1 MFLVIILSIIL
12 GIFAGIFTGLIPGI
26 HINLISVLILSY
38 SSFFLLRF
46 PLVSVIVFIVSM
58 AVTHTFLDSIPSIFL
73 GAPDEAQALGVLPG
87 HRYVL
92 RGNGLMALKL
102 TLIGSYGA
110 LLFSMI
116 LFLPGILIVRYV
128 YPLVENYIGFLL
140 IMVVLFMLVQDKK
153 KLWAVFIFLL
163 SGVLGIIVFNLPS
176 LANPLFPMLS
186 GLFGISTLAISLN
199 RKEKIPEQK
208 ITDKIELDKK
218 KTIQALSSG
227 SFSGFVTAVFPG
239 IGSGIAAL
247 LAMQI
252 THNLK
257 DHGFM
262 VLVGSINT
270 FNFIFSLVT
279 FWVLDKARNGAIITV
294 QQLLPEL
301 DIYFLIIMLSSVLI
315 AGSVG
320 VFLTLFI
327 GKKFTFLLN
336 KIDYQKITVFVI
348 FLILLLVVLLTGLQ
362 GFIVLTVSSF
372 IGMLPALLKTR
383 RIHSMGCLLLPVLF
397 YFLL

>member
-1 MFLVIILSIIL
+1 MFLVIISSIVL
-12 GIFAGIFTGLIPGI
+12 GIIIGIFTGLIPGI
-26 HINLISVLILSY
+26 HINLISVLVLSY
-38 SSFFLLRF
+38 SSVLLLRF
-46 PLVSVIVFIVSM
+46 PLISVVIFIVSM

-92 RGNGLMALKL
+92 QGNGMMALKL

-110 LLFSMI
+110 LLFSI
-116 LFLPGILIVRYV
+116 VLFFPGILIVRHV
-128 YPLVENYIGFLL
+128 YPLIENYIGFLL
-140 IMVVLFMLVQDKK
+140 IMVVLFMLIQDRK
-153 KLWAVFIFLL
+153 KLWALFIFSL

-176 LANPLFPMLS
+176 LTNPLFPMLS

-208 ITDKIELDKK
+208 FSDKIELDKK
-218 KTIQALSSG
+218 RTVQALSSG
-227 SFSGFVTAVFPG
+227 SFSGFLTAVFPG

-252 THNLK
+252 TRNLK

-262 VLVGSINT
+262 VLIGSINT

-279 FWVLDKARNGAIITV
+279 FWVLDKARNGAVITV
-294 QQLLPEL
+294 QELLPEL
-301 DIYFLIIMLSSVLI
+301 NISFLMIMLSSVVI

-327 GKKFTFLLN
+327 GKRFTSLLN
-336 KIDYQKITVFVI
+336 KMNYQKITVFVI
-348 FLILLLVVLLTGLQ
+348 SLIILLVIFLTGLQ
-362 GFIVLTVSSF
+362 GLIVLTVSSF
-372 IGMLPALLKTR
+372 IGMLPALIKTR